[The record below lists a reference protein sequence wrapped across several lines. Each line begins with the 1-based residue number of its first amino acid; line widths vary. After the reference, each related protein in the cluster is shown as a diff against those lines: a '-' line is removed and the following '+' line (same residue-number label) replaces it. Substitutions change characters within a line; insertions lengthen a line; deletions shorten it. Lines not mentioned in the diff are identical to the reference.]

1 MNPIPALIVL
11 IIFCAVLGAAG
22 EIPPHQS
29 QHRHEVC
36 PGATY
41 FYSGKPPAW
50 ARHMRVV
57 CRIGD
62 HVFLTDNK
70 RNDP

>member
-1 MNPIPALIVL
+1 MNPISAVFALLVW
-11 IIFCAVLGAAG
+11 CATLSAANA
-22 EIPPHQS
+22 IPPHQS

-36 PGATY
+36 PGATH

-57 CRIGD
+57 CHIGD
-62 HVFLTDNK
+62 HTFLTDK
-70 RNDP
+70 RDTK